1 MQLCNSGNSVIGQ
14 LVEIMEIA
22 IVQIKVQNTPHES
35 SVLKLAGEKDP
46 EQHERWSRECR
57 MRELNKKTNTDINTI
72 VL

>member
-46 EQHERWSRECR
+46 EQHER
-57 MRELNKKTNTDINTI
+57 
-72 VL
+72 